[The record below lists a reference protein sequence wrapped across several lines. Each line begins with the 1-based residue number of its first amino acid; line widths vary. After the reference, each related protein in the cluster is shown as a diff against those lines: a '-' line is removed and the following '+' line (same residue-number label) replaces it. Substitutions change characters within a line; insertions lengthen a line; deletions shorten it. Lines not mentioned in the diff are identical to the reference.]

1 MFDLSGGIGIH
12 AGLPIAR
19 AGAAMEQATGALVLV
34 HGRGADAGGMLDLGR
49 TLATANIACLAPQAA
64 GHVWYPRRFIEPVA
78 NNEPDLSSAL
88 SVLDDL
94 VARLGARF
102 TAARVGLL
110 GFSQGACLSLEF
122 ARRHGQPLAGVIG
135 FSGGLIGEAANLAH
149 MGGNKTL
156 ADMPVLLGCSEND
169 PHIPAGR
176 VRETQGVFDAMGATV
191 TTLLYP
197 GNTHT
202 VTTAEIRMARG
213 LLAAR
218 LGPPAQ

>member
-19 AGAAMEQATGALVLV
+19 AGAAMEQATGALILV

-78 NNEPDLSSAL
+78 NNEPDLPSAL
-88 SVLDDL
+88 PVLDDL

-176 VRETQGVFDAMGATV
+176 VRETQAVFDAMGATV

>member
-1 MFDLSGGIGIH
+1 MFDLSGGVGVH
-12 AGLPIAR
+12 AGLPMAR
-19 AGAAMEQATGALVLV
+19 AGAAIEQATGALVLV

-49 TLATANIACLAPQAA
+49 TLAAANIACVAPQAA

-102 TAARVGLL
+102 TAARIVLL

-122 ARRHGQPLAGVIG
+122 VRRHGQPLGGVIG
-135 FSGGLIGEAANLAH
+135 FSGGLIGEAASLVQAA
-149 MGGNKTL
+149 GGNTL
-156 ADMPVLLGCSEND
+156 SETPVLLSCSEND

-176 VRETQGVFDAMGATV
+176 VRETEAVLDAMGAKV

-202 VTTAEIRMARG
+202 VTAAEIRLART

-218 LGPPAQ
+218 LGPPTR